1 MGFVWFSLGSVLVA
15 ATSLLFASSLRLGS
29 APSFLLGAYLLATA
43 ELVALAEVL
52 SPFHAVTRLGYL
64 TAATATLLAAVAL
77 WWARGRPRPPL
88 PTRRQLRELHSQPL
102 LMILA
107 GVVFLALV
115 YEFVVGVT
123 TPPDNWDSLW
133 HHLVRAALWRQ
144 DHSVGTI
151 WNSNVQLG
159 LNADPPNA
167 ELQILFGLVLLG
179 RDTLATL
186 PQLFAECALLVAV
199 FGMARRVGFARE
211 ASVFAALLTATLSQV
226 ALQSVTTQNDLVV
239 AAAVAAAGY
248 FILGHSRTEV
258 ILAGVAVG
266 LALGTKLTAA
276 FALPALALIALAA
289 GGTRRVARLA
299 AWSALGFVA
308 FGTFIYLRSNG
319 AASTVADSATT
330 VSSGGGGGSASG
342 SMRAAPTLVG
352 PVSTAARVL
361 YGFIDFSGFQHVFAN
376 ETALIIVLF
385 TVPLSAMVIARRWAP
400 AIALAASVPLL
411 GYLLSRAGIG
421 LFALFHIPAN
431 PRNATT
437 DGVFVF
443 GLRQLANENVSY
455 FGPVG
460 MLLLWPV
467 SVWGCVAWARHRL
480 DRRAAALALAL
491 PIYVVAYAAT
501 LSWDPVDGRY
511 FISAVAL
518 AMPLAALAYR
528 KPLFARTLTIVG
540 IAALFLVHAFN
551 QYKPTGLAGTKPIW
565 SLSRIDALT
574 LEEPRMRPV
583 LRRVAKDV
591 PKNAHVGVVLDS
603 HDWTYPFFGAQLG
616 RTVTYLKPSDAR
628 RMASAEHIS
637 YIIVHRLP
645 WHWRIIKLAPKGS
658 DGYAASP
665 DTGSH

>member
-29 APSFLLGAYLLATA
+29 VPSFLLGAYLLATT
-43 ELVALAEVL
+43 ELVALAEIL

-64 TAATATLLAAVAL
+64 TAAAAALLAAGAV

-88 PTRRQLRELHSQPL
+88 PTLQQLRELRSHPL

-107 GVVFLALV
+107 GVVFFALV
-115 YEFVVGVT
+115 YEVVVGVT

-144 DHSVGTI
+144 DHAVGTI

-186 PQLFAECALLVAV
+186 PQFFSECALIVAV

-211 ASVFAALLTATLSQV
+211 ASAFAALLTATLSQV

-248 FILGHSRTEV
+248 FVLGNTRTDV

-266 LALGTKLTAA
+266 LALGTKLTAL
-276 FALPALALIALAA
+276 FALPALALIALA
-289 GGTRRVARLA
+289 GGGPRRLGKVA

-308 FGTFIYLRSNG
+308 FGTFIYLRSSG
-319 AASTVADSATT
+319 AASTVAESATT
-330 VSSGGGGGSASG
+330 VSSGGSASG
-342 SMRAAPTLVG
+342 SMRTAPTLLG

-376 ETALIIVLF
+376 ETALVVVLF

-421 LFALFHIPAN
+421 LFSLFHIPAN

-501 LSWDPVDGRY
+501 LSWDPVNGRY

-528 KPLFARTLTIVG
+528 KPVFARALTIVG

-583 LRRVAKDV
+583 LRRVARAV

-616 RTVTYLKPSDAR
+616 RTITYLKPTDAQ
-628 RMASAEHIS
+628 RMASADHIS
-637 YIIVHRLP
+637 YLIVHQLP
-645 WHWRIIKLAPKGS
+645 WHWRIIKLSAKSS
-658 DGYAASP
+658 DRYAASP
-665 DTGSH
+665 STQSH